1 MDGPTR
7 GGIMKRLIFVVLL
20 MSAMCFTGC
29 RTTQYVPVETIK
41 TEYKTRDSIRIDSV
55 YRRDSIYVI
64 DRGDTVYTY
73 KDRYLY
79 KYLYL
84 NRIDTVIKT
93 DSVQIPYPV
102 EKALTRWQKAKIE
115 LGGWAFGG
123 WAFGGLICIAL
134 ILLYI
139 CIKRKGG

>member
-1 MDGPTR
+1 
-7 GGIMKRLIFVVLL
+7 MKRLTCIVLL
-20 MSAMCFTGC
+20 MSAICFAGC

-41 TEYKTRDSIRIDSV
+41 TEYKTRDSIRHDSI
-55 YRRDSIYVI
+55 YQRDSIYVI

-93 DSVQIPYPV
+93 DTVKIPYPV
-102 EKALTRWQKAKIE
+102 EKALIRWQKAKIE
-115 LGGWAFGG
+115 LGGWAFGV
-123 WAFGGLICIAL
+123 LIMLAIVL
-134 ILLYI
+134 VIRLL
-139 CIKRKGG
+139 KN

>member
-1 MDGPTR
+1 M
-7 GGIMKRLIFVVLL
+7 
-20 MSAMCFTGC
+20 
-29 RTTQYVPVETIK
+29 
-41 TEYKTRDSIRIDSV
+41 
-55 YRRDSIYVI
+55 
-64 DRGDTVYTY
+64 YTY

-123 WAFGGLICIAL
+123 LICIAL

>member
-1 MDGPTR
+1 
-7 GGIMKRLIFVVLL
+7 MKRLIFVVLL
-20 MSAMCFTGC
+20 VSAMCFTGC

-64 DRGDTVYTY
+64 DREDTVYIY
-73 KDRYLY
+73 KERYLY

-123 WAFGGLICIAL
+123 LICIAI

>member
-1 MDGPTR
+1 MDGSAR
-7 GGIMKRLIFVVLL
+7 GCIMKRLTCIVLL
-20 MSAMCFTGC
+20 VSAICFAGC

-41 TEYKTRDSIRIDSV
+41 TEYKTRDSIRHDSI
-55 YRRDSIYVI
+55 YQRDSIYVI

-84 NRIDTVIKT
+84 NRIDTVIRT
-93 DSVQIPYPV
+93 DSIQIPYPV

-115 LGGWAFGG
+115 LGGWAFGV
-123 WAFGGLICIAL
+123 LIMLAIVL
-134 ILLYI
+134 VIRLL
-139 CIKRKGG
+139 KN

>member
-1 MDGPTR
+1 MDGSAR
-7 GGIMKRLIFVVLL
+7 GGIMKRLTCIVLL
-20 MSAMCFTGC
+20 VSAICFTGC

-41 TEYKTRDSIRIDSV
+41 TEYKTRDSIRHDSI
-55 YRRDSIYVI
+55 YQRDSIYVI

-115 LGGWAFGG
+115 LGGWAFGV
-123 WAFGGLICIAL
+123 LIMLAIVL
-134 ILLYI
+134 VIRLL
-139 CIKRKGG
+139 KN

>member
-1 MDGPTR
+1 
-7 GGIMKRLIFVVLL
+7 
-20 MSAMCFTGC
+20 MCFTGC
-29 RTTQYVPVETIK
+29 RTTQYVPVETIN

-93 DSVQIPYPV
+93 DSIQIPYPV

-123 WAFGGLICIAL
+123 LICIAI

>member
-1 MDGPTR
+1 
-7 GGIMKRLIFVVLL
+7 MKRLIFVVLL
-20 MSAMCFTGC
+20 VSAMCFTGC

-102 EKALTRWQKAKIE
+102 EKALTRCQKAKIE
-115 LGGWAFGG
+115 LGGWAFGV
-123 WAFGGLICIAL
+123 LIMLAIVL
-134 ILLYI
+134 IIRLL
-139 CIKRKGG
+139 KN

>member
-1 MDGPTR
+1 
-7 GGIMKRLIFVVLL
+7 MKRLIFVVLL
-20 MSAMCFTGC
+20 VSAMCFTGC

-41 TEYKTRDSIRIDSV
+41 TEYKTRDSIRIDSI
-55 YRRDSIYVI
+55 YQRDSIYVI

-115 LGGWAFGG
+115 LGGWAFGV
-123 WAFGGLICIAL
+123 LIMLAIVL
-134 ILLYI
+134 IIRLL
-139 CIKRKGG
+139 KN

>member
-1 MDGPTR
+1 
-7 GGIMKRLIFVVLL
+7 MKRLTCIVLL
-20 MSAMCFTGC
+20 VSAICFTGC

-41 TEYKTRDSIRIDSV
+41 TEYKTRDSIRHDSI
-55 YRRDSIYVI
+55 YQRDSIYVI

-93 DSVQIPYPV
+93 DSIQIPYPV
-102 EKALTRWQKAKIE
+102 EKALTRCQKAKIE
-115 LGGWAFGG
+115 LGGWAFGV
-123 WAFGGLICIAL
+123 LIMLAIVL
-134 ILLYI
+134 VIRLL
-139 CIKRKGG
+139 KN

>member
-1 MDGPTR
+1 
-7 GGIMKRLIFVVLL
+7 MKRLTCIVLL
-20 MSAMCFTGC
+20 MSAICFAGC

-41 TEYKTRDSIRIDSV
+41 TEYKTRDSIRHDSI
-55 YRRDSIYVI
+55 YQRDSIYVI

-93 DSVQIPYPV
+93 DSIQIPYPV
-102 EKALTRWQKAKIE
+102 EKSLTRWQKAKIE
-115 LGGWAFGG
+115 LGGWAFGV
-123 WAFGGLICIAL
+123 LIMLAIML
-134 ILLYI
+134 IIRLL
-139 CIKRKGG
+139 KN

>member
-1 MDGPTR
+1 
-7 GGIMKRLIFVVLL
+7 MKRLIFVVLL
-20 MSAMCFTGC
+20 VSAMCLAGC

-41 TEYKTRDSIRIDSV
+41 TEYKTRDSIRHDSI
-55 YRRDSIYVI
+55 YQRDSIYVI

-115 LGGWAFGG
+115 LGGWAFGV
-123 WAFGGLICIAL
+123 LIMLAIVL
-134 ILLYI
+134 IIRLL
-139 CIKRKGG
+139 KN

>member
-1 MDGPTR
+1 
-7 GGIMKRLIFVVLL
+7 MKRLTCIVLL
-20 MSAMCFTGC
+20 MSAICFTGC

-41 TEYKTRDSIRIDSV
+41 TEYKTRDSIRHDSI
-55 YRRDSIYVI
+55 YQRDSIYVI

-102 EKALTRWQKAKIE
+102 EKALTRCQKAKIE

-123 WAFGGLICIAL
+123 LICIAI

>member
-1 MDGPTR
+1 
-7 GGIMKRLIFVVLL
+7 MKRLIFVVLL
-20 MSAMCFTGC
+20 VSAMCFTGC

-93 DSVQIPYPV
+93 DSIQIPYPV

-115 LGGWAFGG
+115 LGGWAFGV
-123 WAFGGLICIAL
+123 LIMLAIVL
-134 ILLYI
+134 IIRLL
-139 CIKRKGG
+139 KN

>member
-1 MDGPTR
+1 
-7 GGIMKRLIFVVLL
+7 MKRLIFVILL
-20 MSAMCFTGC
+20 VSAMCFTGC
-29 RTTQYVPVETIK
+29 RTTQYVPVENIK

-84 NRIDTVIKT
+84 NRIDTVIRT
-93 DSVQIPYPV
+93 DSIQIPYPV

-115 LGGWAFGG
+115 LGGWAFGV
-123 WAFGGLICIAL
+123 LIMLAIVL
-134 ILLYI
+134 IIRLL
-139 CIKRKGG
+139 KN

>member
-1 MDGPTR
+1 
-7 GGIMKRLIFVVLL
+7 MKRLIFVILL
-20 MSAMCFTGC
+20 VSAMCFTGC
-29 RTTQYVPVETIK
+29 RTTQYVPVENIK

-84 NRIDTVIKT
+84 NRIDTVIRT
-93 DSVQIPYPV
+93 DSIQIPYPV
-102 EKALTRWQKAKIE
+102 EKALTRCQKAKIE
-115 LGGWAFGG
+115 LGGWAFGV
-123 WAFGGLICIAL
+123 LIMLAIVL
-134 ILLYI
+134 IIRLL
-139 CIKRKGG
+139 KN

>member
-1 MDGPTR
+1 
-7 GGIMKRLIFVVLL
+7 MKRLTCIVLL
-20 MSAMCFTGC
+20 VSAICFAGC

-41 TEYKTRDSIRIDSV
+41 TEYKTRDSIRHDSI
-55 YRRDSIYVI
+55 YQRDSIYVI

-93 DSVQIPYPV
+93 DSIQIPYPV

-115 LGGWAFGG
+115 LGGWAFGV
-123 WAFGGLICIAL
+123 LIMLAIVL
-134 ILLYI
+134 VIRLL
-139 CIKRKGG
+139 KN

>member
-1 MDGPTR
+1 MDGSAR
-7 GGIMKRLIFVVLL
+7 GGIMKRLTCIVLL
-20 MSAMCFTGC
+20 VSAICFTGC

-41 TEYKTRDSIRIDSV
+41 TEYKTRDSIRHDSI
-55 YRRDSIYVI
+55 YQRDSIYVI

-93 DSVQIPYPV
+93 DSIQIPYPV
-102 EKALTRWQKAKIE
+102 EKSLTRWQKAKIE
-115 LGGWAFGG
+115 LGGWAFGV
-123 WAFGGLICIAL
+123 LIMLAIML
-134 ILLYI
+134 IIRLL
-139 CIKRKGG
+139 KN

>member
-1 MDGPTR
+1 
-7 GGIMKRLIFVVLL
+7 MKRLTCIVLL
-20 MSAMCFTGC
+20 MSAICFAGC

-41 TEYKTRDSIRIDSV
+41 TEYKTRDSIRHDSI
-55 YRRDSIYVI
+55 YQRDSIYVI

-93 DSVQIPYPV
+93 DTVKIPYPV
-102 EKALTRWQKAKIE
+102 EKALTRCQKAKIE
-115 LGGWAFGG
+115 LGGWAFGV
-123 WAFGGLICIAL
+123 LIMLAIVL
-134 ILLYI
+134 VIRLL
-139 CIKRKGG
+139 KN

>member
-1 MDGPTR
+1 
-7 GGIMKRLIFVVLL
+7 MKRLTCIVLL
-20 MSAMCFTGC
+20 VSAICFTGC

-41 TEYKTRDSIRIDSV
+41 TEYKTRDSIRHDSI
-55 YRRDSIYVI
+55 YQRDSIYVI

-93 DSVQIPYPV
+93 DSIQIPYPV
-102 EKALTRWQKAKIE
+102 EKSLTRWQKAKIE
-115 LGGWAFGG
+115 LDGWAFGV
-123 WAFGGLICIAL
+123 LIMLAIML
-134 ILLYI
+134 IIRLL
-139 CIKRKGG
+139 KN

>member
-1 MDGPTR
+1 
-7 GGIMKRLIFVVLL
+7 
-20 MSAMCFTGC
+20 MSAICFAGC

-41 TEYKTRDSIRIDSV
+41 TEYKTRDSIRHDSI
-55 YRRDSIYVI
+55 YQRDSIYVI

-93 DSVQIPYPV
+93 DSIQIPYPV
-102 EKALTRWQKAKIE
+102 EKSLTRWQKAKIE
-115 LGGWAFGG
+115 LGGWAFGV
-123 WAFGGLICIAL
+123 LIMLAIML
-134 ILLYI
+134 IIRLL
-139 CIKRKGG
+139 KN

>member
-1 MDGPTR
+1 
-7 GGIMKRLIFVVLL
+7 MKRLTCIVLL
-20 MSAMCFTGC
+20 VSAICFTGC

-41 TEYKTRDSIRIDSV
+41 TEYKTRDSIRHDSI
-55 YRRDSIYVI
+55 YQRDSIYVI

-93 DSVQIPYPV
+93 DSIQIPYPV

-115 LGGWAFGG
+115 LGGWAFGV
-123 WAFGGLICIAL
+123 LIMLAIVL
-134 ILLYI
+134 VIRLL
-139 CIKRKGG
+139 KN

>member
-1 MDGPTR
+1 
-7 GGIMKRLIFVVLL
+7 MKRLTCIVLL
-20 MSAMCFTGC
+20 MSAICFTGC

-41 TEYKTRDSIRIDSV
+41 TEYKTRDSIRHDSI
-55 YRRDSIYVI
+55 YQRDSIYVI

-93 DSVQIPYPV
+93 DSIQIPYPV

-115 LGGWAFGG
+115 LVGWAFGV
-123 WAFGGLICIAL
+123 LIMLAIVL
-134 ILLYI
+134 VIRLL
-139 CIKRKGG
+139 KN

>member
-1 MDGPTR
+1 
-7 GGIMKRLIFVVLL
+7 MKRLTCIVLL
-20 MSAMCFTGC
+20 MSAICFAGC

-41 TEYKTRDSIRIDSV
+41 TEYKTRDSIRHDSI
-55 YRRDSIYVI
+55 YQRDSIYVI

-84 NRIDTVIKT
+84 NSIDTVIKT

-115 LGGWAFGG
+115 LGGWAFGV
-123 WAFGGLICIAL
+123 LIMLAIVL
-134 ILLYI
+134 IIRLL
-139 CIKRKGG
+139 KN

>member
-1 MDGPTR
+1 
-7 GGIMKRLIFVVLL
+7 
-20 MSAMCFTGC
+20 
-29 RTTQYVPVETIK
+29 
-41 TEYKTRDSIRIDSV
+41 
-55 YRRDSIYVI
+55 
-64 DRGDTVYTY
+64 
-73 KDRYLY
+73 
-79 KYLYL
+79 
-84 NRIDTVIKT
+84 VIKT

>member
-1 MDGPTR
+1 
-7 GGIMKRLIFVVLL
+7 MKRLTCIVLL
-20 MSAMCFTGC
+20 VSAICFTGC
-29 RTTQYVPVETIK
+29 RTTQYVPVETIN
-41 TEYKTRDSIRIDSV
+41 TEYKTRDSIRHDSI
-55 YRRDSIYVI
+55 YQRDSIYVI

-93 DSVQIPYPV
+93 DSIQIPYPV

-115 LGGWAFGG
+115 LGGWAFGV
-123 WAFGGLICIAL
+123 LIMLAIVL
-134 ILLYI
+134 VIRLL
-139 CIKRKGG
+139 KN

>member
-1 MDGPTR
+1 MDGSAR
-7 GGIMKRLIFVVLL
+7 GGIMKRLTCIVLL
-20 MSAMCFTGC
+20 VSAICFTGC

-41 TEYKTRDSIRIDSV
+41 TEYKTRDSIRHDSI
-55 YRRDSIYVI
+55 YQRDSIYVI

-93 DSVQIPYPV
+93 DSIQIPYPV

-115 LGGWAFGG
+115 LGGWAFGV
-123 WAFGGLICIAL
+123 LIMLAIVL
-134 ILLYI
+134 VIRLL
-139 CIKRKGG
+139 KN

>member
-1 MDGPTR
+1 
-7 GGIMKRLIFVVLL
+7 MKRLIFVVLL
-20 MSAMCFTGC
+20 VSAMCFTGC

-93 DSVQIPYPV
+93 DSIQIPYPV

-115 LGGWAFGG
+115 LGGWAFGV
-123 WAFGGLICIAL
+123 LIMLAIVL
-134 ILLYI
+134 VIRLL
-139 CIKRKGG
+139 KN

>member
-1 MDGPTR
+1 MDGSAR

-20 MSAMCFTGC
+20 VSAMCFTGC

-84 NRIDTVIKT
+84 NRIDTVIRT
-93 DSVQIPYPV
+93 DSIQIPYPV

-115 LGGWAFGG
+115 LGGWAFGV
-123 WAFGGLICIAL
+123 LIMLAIVL
-134 ILLYI
+134 IIRLL
-139 CIKRKGG
+139 KN

>member
-1 MDGPTR
+1 M
-7 GGIMKRLIFVVLL
+7 
-20 MSAMCFTGC
+20 
-29 RTTQYVPVETIK
+29 
-41 TEYKTRDSIRIDSV
+41 
-55 YRRDSIYVI
+55 
-64 DRGDTVYTY
+64 YTY

-115 LGGWAFGG
+115 LGGWAFGV
-123 WAFGGLICIAL
+123 LIMLAIVL
-134 ILLYI
+134 IIRLL
-139 CIKRKGG
+139 KN

>member
-1 MDGPTR
+1 
-7 GGIMKRLIFVVLL
+7 MKRLTCIVLL
-20 MSAMCFTGC
+20 MSAICFAGC

-41 TEYKTRDSIRIDSV
+41 TEYKTRDSIRHDSI
-55 YRRDSIYVI
+55 YQRDSIYVI

-93 DSVQIPYPV
+93 DSIQIPYPV
-102 EKALTRWQKAKIE
+102 EKSLTRCQKAKIE
-115 LGGWAFGG
+115 LGGWAFGV
-123 WAFGGLICIAL
+123 LIMLAIML
-134 ILLYI
+134 IIRLL
-139 CIKRKGG
+139 KN

>member
-1 MDGPTR
+1 
-7 GGIMKRLIFVVLL
+7 MKSLTCIVLL
-20 MSAMCFTGC
+20 VSAICFTGC

-41 TEYKTRDSIRIDSV
+41 TEYNTRDSIRHDSI
-55 YRRDSIYVI
+55 YQRDSIYVI

-93 DSVQIPYPV
+93 DSIQIPYPV

-115 LGGWAFGG
+115 LGGWAFGV
-123 WAFGGLICIAL
+123 L
-134 ILLYI
+134 ILLAI
-139 CIKRKGG
+139 VLVIRLLKN